1 MAYNKNTWQNGDI
14 ITAEK
19 LNNIEDGI
27 ENVDSLNLV
36 NGEATHSL
44 RGTGT
49 AEENENYS
57 SGSYA
62 FAEGN
67 NTMASGE
74 GSHAEG
80 IGSSQEQTYKD
91 STSALPGAT
100 TVASHVEGIN
110 TRVQDG
116 VAGHAEGYQTLAGGS
131 QPPGSHA
138 EGFNTVSKGGA
149 SHAEGVNTIASGVG
163 SHVEG
168 SSTTASGVGSHAEGD
183 STTASG
189 AQSHAEGGSTT
200 ASQGYSHAEGDG
212 TTASGNCSHAEGAS
226 TTASGDCSHA
236 EGASTTASGDCSH
249 AEGNNTIA
257 KNKSQHVYGEYNVE
271 DPSSNSKA
279 LRGTYVEIVG
289 NGAGNNARSN
299 ARTLDW
305 SGNESLQGSL
315 TLGKGTAYE
324 TTITAAELKALI
336 ALLNV

>member
-27 ENVDSLNLV
+27 ENIDSLNLV
-36 NGEATHSL
+36 NGEAIHSL

-67 NTMASGE
+67 NTMASGAS
-74 GSHAEG
+74 SHAEG
-80 IGSSQEQTYKD
+80 VGSSQEQTYKD

-168 SSTTASGVGSHAEGD
+168 SSTTASGIGSHAEGD

-189 AQSHAEGGSTT
+189 AQSHAEGASTT
-200 ASQGYSHAEGDG
+200 ASQRYSHAEGYG
-212 TTASGNCSHAEGAS
+212 

-249 AEGNNTIA
+249 AEGSNTIA

-315 TLGKGTAYE
+315 TLGKGTADE
-324 TTITAAELKALI
+324 TTITAAQLKALI

>member
-1 MAYNKNTWQNGDI
+1 MAYNKNTWQNGDV

-100 TVASHVEGIN
+100 TVASHVEGFN

-116 VAGHAEGYQTLAGGS
+116 MAGHAEGYQTLAGGA

-138 EGFNTVSKGGA
+138 EGYNTVSKGGA
-149 SHAEGVNTIASGVG
+149 SHAEGLNTIASGVG

-168 SSTTASGVGSHAEGD
+168 SGTTASGVGSHAEGD
-183 STTASG
+183 GTIASG
-189 AQSHAEGGSTT
+189 AQSHAEGGNTT
-200 ASQGYSHAEGDG
+200 ASEVYSHAEGYG
-212 TTASGNCSHAEGAS
+212 TTASGNCSHAEGGS
-226 TTASGDCSHA
+226 TTASGDYSHA
-236 EGASTTASGDCSH
+236 EGGNTTA
-249 AEGNNTIA
+249 
-257 KNKSQHVYGEYNVE
+257 KNRSQHVYGEYNVE
-271 DPSSNSKA
+271 DPSSNSGT

-289 NGAGNNARSN
+289 NGTGNNARSN

-315 TLGKGTAYE
+315 TLGKGTADE
-324 TTITAAELKALI
+324 TTITAAQLKALI
-336 ALLNV
+336 ALLNA

>member
-1 MAYNKNTWQNGDI
+1 MAYNKNTWQNGDV

-36 NGEATHSL
+36 NGEAIHSL

-67 NTMASGE
+67 NTMASGA

-80 IGSSQEQTYKD
+80 IGSLQNQTYKD
-91 STSALPGAT
+91 NTNALPGAT
-100 TVASHVEGIN
+100 TVASHVEGYN

-116 VAGHAEGYQTLAGGS
+116 MAGHAEGYQTLAGGS

-138 EGFNTVSKGGA
+138 EGYNTVSKGGA
-149 SHAEGVNTIASGVG
+149 SHAEGCNTTASGSYSHAEGINTTASEQSSHAEGSNTIASSAHSHAEGLNTTASGASSHAEGISTTASEQSSHAEGV
-163 SHVEG
+163 
-168 SSTTASGVGSHAEGD
+168 STTASGFY
-183 STTASG
+183 
-189 AQSHAEGGSTT
+189 SHAEGGN
-200 ASQGYSHAEGDG
+200 
-212 TTASGNCSHAEGAS
+212 TTASGNCSHAEG
-226 TTASGDCSHA
+226 D
-236 EGASTTASGDCSH
+236 
-249 AEGNNTIA
+249 NTIA
-257 KNKSQHVYGEYNVE
+257 KNKSQHVYGEYNIE
-271 DPSSNSKA
+271 DPSSNSGT

-289 NGAGNNARSN
+289 NGAGKNARSN

-315 TLGKGTAYE
+315 TLGKGTEYE
-324 TTITAAELKALI
+324 TTIFAAQLKALL
-336 ALLNV
+336 ALLNT